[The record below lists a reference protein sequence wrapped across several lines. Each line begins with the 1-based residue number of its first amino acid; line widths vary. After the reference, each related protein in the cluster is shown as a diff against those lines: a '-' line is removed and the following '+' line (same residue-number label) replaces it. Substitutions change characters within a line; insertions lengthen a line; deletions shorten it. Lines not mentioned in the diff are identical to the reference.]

1 MGFMSENGGE
11 KYNLCHCESHPL
23 PFLVTMNSNGEK
35 KSVWSN
41 FEVADMN
48 FWRGPAYTAFFEYLD
63 SKGGFYYE
71 VRSVLSPW
79 IFNLC

>member
-1 MGFMSENGGE
+1 MEARNTISAIVSPI
-11 KYNLCHCESHPL
+11 LPL
-23 PFLVTMNSNGEK
+23 FLVTMNPNGK

-71 VRSVLSPW
+71 VRFVPTLG
-79 IFNLC
+79 L